1 MHSVQRFIRSFPAI
15 VFLSFIVLQ
24 AHAADTRFVV
34 TLPAGTQQEVTG
46 RVFIVISNVEN
57 PEPRL
62 QVGSWRPR
70 TELLGRAVQ
79 AFQPADAPPTDSLTL
94 GSPSPTVPTLP
105 PGR

>member
-62 QVGSWRPR
+62 QVGSWRSR
-70 TELLGRAVQ
+70 AELLGRDGLALRPGET
-79 AFQPADAPPTDSLTL
+79 ATWDSRTL
-94 GSPSPTVPTLP
+94 GY
-105 PGR
+105 PG